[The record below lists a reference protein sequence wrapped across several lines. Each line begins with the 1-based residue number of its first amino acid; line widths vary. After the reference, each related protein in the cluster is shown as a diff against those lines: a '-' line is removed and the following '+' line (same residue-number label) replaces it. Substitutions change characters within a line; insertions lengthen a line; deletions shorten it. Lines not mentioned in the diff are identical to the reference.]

1 MSTSFR
7 STRSKRKCTIYRIF
21 LVVWKKTEIKI
32 KCLCVQWNWACK
44 KCASLSTPRKFQ
56 KSVLELNLREIW
68 NLGLFWLKKK
78 NYYFDIYPS
87 ALISNCQRYNHVQIQ
102 HKYHLEQ
109 REHKHKEVRP
119 VLRQY
124 RQWKPNLAP
133 RDYKAKSYIWDT
145 RPVQGKDCID

>member
-1 MSTSFR
+1 MCLPQHPKEISEVCFGTEF
-7 STRSKRKCTIYRIF
+7 KRNLKSRTILI
-21 LVVWKKTEIKI
+21 
-32 KCLCVQWNWACK
+32 
-44 KCASLSTPRKFQ
+44 
-56 KSVLELNLREIW
+56 
-68 NLGLFWLKKK
+68 KKK
-78 NYYFDIYPS
+78 KKKYYFDIYPS
-87 ALISNCQRYNHVQIQ
+87 ALISNCQRYNHVQIE